1 MSYVRNYPLAPGDRV
16 LLVSHTQHT
25 CGIKNTW
32 NPQFA
37 MPVWERAVL
46 DLVTCEPHFFSDYL
60 LEPRLPACQFFLLL
74 LFNCV

>member
-1 MSYVRNYPLAPGDRV
+1 MMSYVRNYPPTPGDRV

-32 NPQFA
+32 NLQFA

-46 DLVTCEPHFFSDYL
+46 DLVTCEPRFFSDYL
-60 LEPRLPACQFFLLL
+60 LEPRLLGMSVFSSFAF
-74 LFNCV
+74 